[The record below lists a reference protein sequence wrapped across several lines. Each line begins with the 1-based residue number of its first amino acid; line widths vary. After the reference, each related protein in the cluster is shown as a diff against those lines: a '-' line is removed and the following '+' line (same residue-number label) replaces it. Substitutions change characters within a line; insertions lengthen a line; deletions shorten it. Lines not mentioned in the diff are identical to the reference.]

1 MNDNRMDN
9 KNDIMR
15 REASN
20 LLLKVRVESH
30 AEAFAAIEGIIRDE
44 FIPVSLGK
52 SAGHPEMQETLGSQH
67 SLTMMN
73 KEYLRLK
80 LGAAKWLRTRD
91 FLIDTTV
98 PLHNG
103 IFLRA
108 YTILDTSLDN
118 SLDTSLLD
126 DKVRELHVE
135 VRRDWFSPACYE
147 AEGGR
152 LRKRRL
158 EGSLA
163 EANPNDSDGI

>member
-1 MNDNRMDN
+1 MDN

-20 LLLKVRVESH
+20 LLLKVRVDSH
-30 AEAFAAIEGIIRDE
+30 ADAFAAIEGSIRDE

-108 YTILDTSLDN
+108 YTVPDTVLEDEA
-118 SLDTSLLD
+118 
-126 DKVRELHVE
+126 RELHVE

-147 AEGGR
+147 AEAGR

-158 EGSLA
+158 EDSLD